1 MLLQLLLHP
10 QLQCRYRTFWQLL
23 APLHKPLCM
32 PYQTTTHALQTTATA
47 FLHSLSSEVFCD
59 CPPGPAQRLDESP
72 HGSLQTDIGSQV
84 ADYSDRLKHDL
95 HALPGTLQ
103 IKHVYQAESLKTHG

>member
-23 APLHKPLCM
+23 APLHKLLCM

-47 FLHSLSSEVFCD
+47 FLQSLSSAVFCA
-59 CPPGPAQRLDESP
+59 CPPASAQRLHESP
-72 HGSLQTDIGSQV
+72 QRSLQTDIGSQV
-84 ADYSDRLKHDL
+84 AAHSARLKHA
-95 HALPGTLQ
+95 HQALPRSEEHTSELQ
-103 IKHVYQAESLKTHG
+103 SRGH